1 MKYKSPRTVWAC
13 VTCDTPTQTLHEVCH
28 GHGNRQIAIEF
39 SVQVPLCPACHVR
52 AHSEK
57 RKYQESYL
65 KWLGLDYWTTIRAF
79 HDIKLRGYLEMNRE
93 DCEKKIKSLEI

>member
-13 VTCDTPTQTLHEVCH
+13 LTCGVACNVLHEVVF
-28 GHGNRQIAIEF
+28 GSLNRQI
-39 SVQVPLCPACHVR
+39 SVDNSIQVPLCTTCHAR

-57 RKYQESYL
+57 RKYQETYL
-65 KWLGLDYWTTIRAF
+65 KWLGLDYWTTTRAF
-79 HDIKLRGYLEMNRE
+79 NDPKLREYLEMNRE